1 MDWKKAVFFIG
12 ALIVI
17 GALINWAGA
26 QGIAEILRDSDIEY
40 FLLAILVYVLT
51 LVAWALRWKVLLK
64 GLGIKAPF
72 RAVFSAIFVGMFF
85 NNISP
90 GAKGLGEFIRVYY
103 LAKRVK
109 SPYGPMTASVMMDR
123 ILDLVPIAVM
133 MVAATL
139 HVYRLGETGLTIL
152 IIVLDAVLIA
162 FSALVIWLL
171 MSETKAPGAVWWI
184 YRLYH
189 KISAGRAEK
198 RKDSFRN
205 IAEVTIPRLQSD
217 FRILSQDKI
226 ATAVALFHS
235 FVYWGLTI
243 LRYYLVFLAIR
254 YPIAPM
260 DITVVLVVSMVVGMF
275 AIVPGGAG
283 IIEAVNSA
291 VFIAL
296 GINPEYAVT
305 GVLLERLVSYWGPTV
320 IGSFV
325 AAGYEAEVPEEELPL
340 PAPDEE
346 TLKKEMGEENKGER
360 DGP

>member
-1 MDWKKAVFFIG
+1 MDWKKGVFFIG

-40 FLLAILVYVLT
+40 FILAILVYILT
-51 LVAWALRWKVLLK
+51 LVAWALRWKVLLR
-64 GLGIKAPF
+64 GLGIRAPF

-133 MVAATL
+133 MVIATI
-139 HVYRLGETGLTIL
+139 HVYRLGEIGLTIL
-152 IIVLDAVLIA
+152 IIVLDAVLMA

-189 KISAGRAEK
+189 RISAGRAEK
-198 RKDSFRN
+198 RKDSFQN
-205 IAEVTIPRLQSD
+205 IADVTIPRLQSD
-217 FRILSQDKI
+217 FKNLSKDKI
-226 ATAVALFHS
+226 ATIVALFHS

-243 LRYYLVFLAIR
+243 LRYYFVFLAIK
-254 YPIAPM
+254 YPIVPM

-291 VFIAL
+291 VFVAL
-296 GINPEYAVT
+296 GINPEHAVT
-305 GVLLERLVSYWGPTV
+305 GVLLERLISYWGPTV
-320 IGSFV
+320 IGSLV
-325 AAGYEAEVPEEELPL
+325 TAESETEVPKEGLPL
-340 PAPDEE
+340 AAPDEE
-346 TLKKEMGEENKGER
+346 TLKKEIKDKEENEL
-360 DGP
+360 

>member
-26 QGIAEILRDSDIEY
+26 QGIAEILRDSDIKY

-123 ILDLVPIAVM
+123 ILDLAPIAVM
-133 MVAATL
+133 MVMATL

-152 IIVLDAVLIA
+152 IIILDAVLMG
-162 FSALVIWLL
+162 FSILVIWLL
-171 MSETKAPGAVWWI
+171 MNETKAPKAVWWI

-189 KISAGRAEK
+189 RISSGRAEK
-198 RKDSFRN
+198 RRDSFQN
-205 IAEVTIPRLQSD
+205 IADVTIPRLQSD
-217 FRILSQDKI
+217 FKELSKDKMS
-226 ATAVALFHS
+226 TAAALFHS

-254 YPIAPM
+254 YPIAPV

-296 GINPEYAVT
+296 GIDPEYAVT
-305 GVLLERLVSYWGPTV
+305 GVILERLISYWGPTV

-325 AAGYEAEVPEEELPL
+325 TADYKAEIPEEELPL

-346 TLKKEMGEENKGER
+346 TLKKEMKEKEENE
-360 DGP
+360 P